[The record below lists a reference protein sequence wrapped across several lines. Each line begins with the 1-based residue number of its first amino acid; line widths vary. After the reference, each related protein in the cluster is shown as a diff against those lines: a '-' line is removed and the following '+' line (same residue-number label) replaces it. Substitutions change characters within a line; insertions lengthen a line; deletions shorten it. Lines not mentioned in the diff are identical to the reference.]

1 MSRSRKK
8 YTKLKII
15 VPPSSHSYYDSGRTV
30 GGASKNTQE
39 NSREGCSQGGA
50 EVEEEKDDLREKIS
64 GQALIEKNQKMK
76 KETNKLK
83 KLFKELPEKK
93 KKIAEKLIE
102 NASFMSITLDELK
115 EDIKIYGVK
124 ETYVNGKDQFGFK
137 ESIESKTYGTM
148 VKNYM
153 SIIKQL
159 NDMLPEEQKINEDDE
174 FERFNDS
181 L

>member
-1 MSRSRKK
+1 M
-8 YTKLKII
+8 
-15 VPPSSHSYYDSGRTV
+15 
-30 GGASKNTQE
+30 GGGSKNTQVIL
-39 NSREGCSQGGA
+39 REGCSQGGV
-50 EVEEEKDDLREKIS
+50 EMEEEQKDLREKLS
-64 GQALIEKNQKMK
+64 GQALIEKNQKIK

-83 KLFKELPEKK
+83 KLFKELPDNKK
-93 KKIAEKLIE
+93 KMAEKLIE

-115 EDIKIYGVK
+115 ENIKIYGVK

-137 ESIESKTYGTM
+137 ESIESKTYSTM

-153 SIIKQL
+153 NIIKQL
-159 NDMLPEEQKINEDDE
+159 NDMLPEEKKINEDDE

>member
-1 MSRSRKK
+1 M
-8 YTKLKII
+8 
-15 VPPSSHSYYDSGRTV
+15 PYYYYANGRTV
-30 GGASKNTQE
+30 GGGSKNTQVVL
-39 NSREGCSQGGA
+39 REGCSQGGA
-50 EVEEEKDDLREKIS
+50 EMEEEKDDLREKLS
-64 GQALIEKNQKMK
+64 GQALIKKNQKIK

-83 KLFKELPEKK
+83 KLFKELPENKK
-93 KKIAEKLIE
+93 KMTEKLIE

-115 EDIKIYGVK
+115 EDIKVYGVK

-159 NDMLPEEQKINEDDE
+159 NDMLPEEKKINEDDE
-174 FERFNDS
+174 FERFNGS

>member
-1 MSRSRKK
+1 MGERWVG
-8 YTKLKII
+8 LQKIHESFY
-15 VPPSSHSYYDSGRTV
+15 VRGV
-30 GGASKNTQE
+30 V
-39 NSREGCSQGGA
+39 QGGVD
-50 EVEEEKDDLREKIS
+50 VEEEKVDMREKIS
-64 GQALIEKNQKMK
+64 GQELIDKNKK
-76 KETNKLK
+76 ITKETNKLK
-83 KLFKELPEKK
+83 KLFKELPENKK
-93 KKIAEKLIE
+93 KMTEKLIE

-137 ESIESKTYGTM
+137 ESIESKTYNTM

-153 SIIKQL
+153 NIIKQL
-159 NDMLPEEQKINEDDE
+159 NDMLPEDKKINEDDE

>member
-1 MSRSRKK
+1 MRG
-8 YTKLKII
+8 
-15 VPPSSHSYYDSGRTV
+15 VV
-30 GGASKNTQE
+30 
-39 NSREGCSQGGA
+39 QGGVD
-50 EVEEEKDDLREKIS
+50 VEEEKVDMREKIS
-64 GQALIEKNQKMK
+64 GQELIDKNKK
-76 KETNKLK
+76 ITKETNKLK
-83 KLFKELPEKK
+83 KLFKELPENKK
-93 KKIAEKLIE
+93 KMAEKLIE

-137 ESIESKTYGTM
+137 ESIESKTYNTM

-153 SIIKQL
+153 NIIKQL
-159 NDMLPEEQKINEDDE
+159 NDMLPEDKKINEDDE